1 MKIARY
7 FPLFFSLLAM
17 GLRAQPL
24 PDLGVVVSACKNS
37 YGPGD
42 TVRLGVMV
50 KIPANFHLYGNPM
63 GPGIGRPLRLA
74 ISGPPEV
81 RWIAAHKIKA
91 RQYQP
96 PEGDWVWAYTGE
108 AAFFFTGVLS
118 GAAEGALDGAIA
130 INALICH
137 TACIPIDKRIMFT
150 LAVRGTSGQP
160 LFADDA
166 HLAKLF
172 AESEP
177 IAFDTTIPRE
187 GAGLFGAG
195 PAGMGKAGPAQ
206 DTSFGR
212 DYEPVESRVALG
224 FWAALFFA
232 FIAGIILNVMPCVL
246 PVLGIKILSFS
257 QGAGVSRRTAV
268 VRALIFSAG
277 MMSIFMVLASFAA
290 FAQYS
295 WGEQFQNPKVLIG
308 IIAVIFV
315 FALGMFDIYTILLPS
330 MVGDL
335 ERKTGE
341 GFWGNFTRGMF
352 ATLLATPCSGPFLGA
367 TLAWTLTQPPLVIYC
382 VFFATGAGMAFPY
395 VLFSSSRRLMRH
407 LPRPGRWMD
416 DFKRLMGLLLFGF
429 AAFLMAGLPSEL
441 IVPTVG
447 LCITLA
453 LAVLTAT
460 RFAPY
465 GSSLR
470 RSIIV
475 GAVAL
480 LIVAAGLFVNFRT
493 VFFGGWIAQHSENSG
508 DEVAWLDF
516 TPQRLIEAHAR
527 GQHVVVDFTA
537 NWCLNC
543 QYNKVAV
550 LDAKPVAAL
559 MHKKGVLALMAD
571 LTDKNIPAESLLRHL
586 GSRSIPFLAV
596 FPGNDP
602 YRPIIMRDVLD
613 KARVNRVLE
622 SLADKS
628 AD

>member
-1 MKIARY
+1 MKITRY
-7 FPLFFSLLAM
+7 FPLLFSLLVMEA
-17 GLRAQPL
+17 GAQPL
-24 PDLGVVVSACKNS
+24 PDLGVEVRADKNS
-37 YGPGD
+37 YGRGD
-42 TVRLGVMV
+42 TVRLGVTV
-50 KIPANFHLYGNPM
+50 KVPARYHLYGNPL

-108 AAFFFTGVLS
+108 AAFFFTGIVSAEAS
-118 GAAEGALDGAIA
+118 GVLDGAIA
-130 INALICH
+130 IQALICH
-137 TACIPIDKRIMFT
+137 TACIPIDKRIMFA
-150 LAVRGTSGQP
+150 LAARGTSRRSS
-160 LFADDA
+160 FSDNAR
-166 HLAKLF
+166 LAKLF

-177 IAFDTTIPRE
+177 LAFDTTVPGE
-187 GAGLFGAG
+187 GAGSFGAG
-195 PAGMGKAGPAQ
+195 LAGLGKGGPAQ

-212 DYEPVESRVALG
+212 DYEAVESRADLN

-257 QGAGVSRRTAV
+257 QGAGISRRTAV
-268 VRALIFSAG
+268 IRSLTFAAG
-277 MMSIFMVLASFAA
+277 MMMVFMVLASFAA
-290 FAQYS
+290 FAKYS

-330 MVGDL
+330 MVGNL

-367 TLAWTLTQPPLVIYC
+367 TLAWTLTQPPMVIYC
-382 VFFATGAGMAFPY
+382 VFFSVGAGMAFPY
-395 VLFSSSRRLMRH
+395 VLFSSSRSLMRH

-416 DFKRLMGLLLFGF
+416 DFKHLMGLLLFGF

-447 LCITLA
+447 FCVTLA

-475 GAVAL
+475 GAVSVF
-480 LIVAAGLFVNFRT
+480 IVIAGLFANFRT
-493 VFFGGWIAQHSENSG
+493 VFFGGWIAQHVEKSG
-508 DEVAWLDF
+508 DEVAWVDF
-516 TPQRLIEAHAR
+516 TPQHLTEAHAR

-543 QYNKVAV
+543 QYNKIAV
-550 LDAKPVAAL
+550 LDAKPVVAL
-559 MHKKGVLALMAD
+559 MYKKGVLALMAD
-571 LTDKNIPAESLLRHL
+571 LTDKNLPAESLLRHL

-613 KARVNRVLE
+613 KDKVKRVLE

-628 AD
+628 AE